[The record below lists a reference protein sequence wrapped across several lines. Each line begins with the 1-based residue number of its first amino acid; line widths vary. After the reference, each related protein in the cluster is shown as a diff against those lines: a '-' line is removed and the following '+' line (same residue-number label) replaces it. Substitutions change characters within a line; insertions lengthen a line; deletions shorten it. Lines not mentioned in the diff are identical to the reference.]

1 MAIETPRIVLV
12 VMRASNQP
20 AAQAIVR
27 AEEELV

>member
-20 AAQAIVR
+20 VVQAIVR
-27 AEEELV
+27 AEGEQV